1 MSENV
6 AIQASD
12 LTKFYE
18 EICAVNHIKFEVEKG
33 EIFGFLG
40 PNGAGK
46 TTTIRMLTGVIK
58 PDAGIASIMRYDIQ
72 KEPLKAKQV
81 MGILPEMANAYIDL
95 TAWQNL
101 MFLGELYGTSKTL
114 RHERAAILLR
124 KFGLYDRK
132 DQLVKG
138 FSKGMKQ
145 RLLICMALLNE
156 PKILLLD
163 EPTVGLDIQS
173 AKLIREMLRE
183 LNQEG
188 VTIFLT
194 THNMEEAN
202 QLCERLAIINHGM
215 IAAIDR
221 PENLKMMEVGPNL
234 IEVAFDKPVEI
245 ESLSKLSTL
254 IQAKKMGDK
263 IRLYTEDTNGS
274 ICQIVDYAKANELRF
289 VSLNVLAPSLEDVFI
304 KLIEGSEEKQ

>member
-1 MSENV
+1 
-6 AIQASD
+6 
-12 LTKFYE
+12 
-18 EICAVNHIKFEVEKG
+18 
-33 EIFGFLG
+33 
-40 PNGAGK
+40 
-46 TTTIRMLTGVIK
+46 
-58 PDAGIASIMRYDIQ
+58 
-72 KEPLKAKQV
+72 
-81 MGILPEMANAYIDL
+81 
-95 TAWQNL
+95 
-101 MFLGELYGTSKTL
+101 
-114 RHERAAILLR
+114 
-124 KFGLYDRK
+124 
-132 DQLVKG
+132 
-138 FSKGMKQ
+138 
-145 RLLICMALLNE
+145 MALLNE

>member
-132 DQLVKG
+132 RILQG
-138 FSKGMKQ
+138 
-145 RLLICMALLNE
+145 NE
-156 PKILLLD
+156 AEAAYLH
-163 EPTVGLDIQS
+163 GL
-173 AKLIREMLRE
+173 
-183 LNQEG
+183 
-188 VTIFLT
+188 
-194 THNMEEAN
+194 
-202 QLCERLAIINHGM
+202 
-215 IAAIDR
+215 
-221 PENLKMMEVGPNL
+221 
-234 IEVAFDKPVEI
+234 
-245 ESLSKLSTL
+245 
-254 IQAKKMGDK
+254 
-263 IRLYTEDTNGS
+263 TE
-274 ICQIVDYAKANELRF
+274 
-289 VSLNVLAPSLEDVFI
+289 
-304 KLIEGSEEKQ
+304 